1 MAAETVR
8 LTGSASGSSTPC
20 NFNGSQR
27 RPTHFLG
34 LPSSRASISISSSL
48 SHFLGSSARIA
59 SHSSKLS
66 TSRQLRE
73 RRRNF
78 SVFAMAADGLFLFQ
92 FLLSEFLCFGVSLV
106 LCSGCFLALWRKP
119 SVKYLFFVCVWWNRA
134 CLFCFRYIFGNGIWD
149 RELLL
154 FCSFAFSIF

>member
-48 SHFLGSSARIA
+48 SHFLGSSARIG
-59 SHSSKLS
+59 SNSSKFS

-106 LCSGCFLALWRKP
+106 LCAGVFFGFMKETVCEILVCCMCLMISCLSFLFSLHIWQ
-119 SVKYLFFVCVWWNRA
+119 WNLR
-134 CLFCFRYIFGNGIWD
+134 
-149 RELLL
+149 
-154 FCSFAFSIF
+154 